1 MEEIQVVLTA
11 DGRRAISEAQFRQLL
26 KQSYGWSV
34 RRRSIGK
41 IKHLQLYWLNR
52 PITLL
57 GLVRDDFYSTTA
69 GMQAKLAQEVIRQ
82 FDVYE
87 IVDASTEPLTLK
99 GKFKLTD

>member
-41 IKHLQLYWLNR
+41 
-52 PITLL
+52 
-57 GLVRDDFYSTTA
+57 
-69 GMQAKLAQEVIRQ
+69 
-82 FDVYE
+82 
-87 IVDASTEPLTLK
+87 
-99 GKFKLTD
+99 